1 MTRNSDDDHLKEPE
15 TPLHDYTS
23 LPNFSFFKTLNKS
36 LKFYLLF
43 FCEKI
48 HLRDYCVILL

>member
-48 HLRDYCVILL
+48 HLCDCCVILL